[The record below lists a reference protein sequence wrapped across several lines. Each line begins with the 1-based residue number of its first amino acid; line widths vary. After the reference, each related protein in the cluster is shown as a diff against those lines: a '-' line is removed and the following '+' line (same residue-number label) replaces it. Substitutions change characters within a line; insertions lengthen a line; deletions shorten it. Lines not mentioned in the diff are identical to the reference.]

1 MHTIVF
7 EDDAVSRLGD
17 LVAVRP
23 ACDLSIG
30 STSLAEGLAG
40 FGTVTRILRPH
51 LARHLEAVCGRRVP
65 FWGARDPA
73 ESPHAASRHGAVVLL
88 ANARLV
94 PGRSTLAALRA
105 LAESGHEG
113 VVADE
118 GTVLAALVKVGP
130 GGDGPSAIVSR
141 LATAADPAD
150 EVLRIVDRAIDLP
163 VRGELR
169 CLATPTDLLDAHE
182 REFEP
187 GLAMRI
193 DSGKYREIRKGL
205 FVAES
210 VEIVEPV
217 VVRGGPVVVEAGATV
232 GPFTCLDG
240 PVWIGERTRVHPHA
254 WLRQG
259 TAAGHD
265 CRIGGEAE
273 ASVLEPFSNKP
284 HEGFLGHSHL
294 GSWVNLAAGT
304 ITGNLKATYGTVRLR
319 DAEGRTL
326 DTARQFVGAFVGDL
340 VRTAIH
346 TSIACGCSIGPASS
360 VGGDV
365 SGAVPAFATTL
376 HADATTT
383 DAERAFTVL
392 SRMMARRGIAA
403 CEADRRLLADLA
415 AARGYS
421 GR

>member
-7 EDDAVSRLGD
+7 EDGNVARLGD
-17 LVAVRP
+17 LVALRP

-30 STSLAEGLAG
+30 STTLAEGLAG
-40 FGTVTRILRPH
+40 FGNVTRVLRPH
-51 LARHLEAVCGRRVP
+51 LARHLEAVSGRRVP
-65 FWGARDPA
+65 FWGSRDPA
-73 ESPHAASRHGAVVLL
+73 ESPHATSRHGAIVLV

-94 PGRSTLAALRA
+94 PGRTTLAALRGLVEA
-105 LAESGHEG
+105 GHEG
-113 VVADE
+113 VVADG
-118 GTVLAALVKVGP
+118 GTVLAAVVKVGP
-130 GGDGPSAIVSR
+130 GDDGPAAIASR
-141 LATAADPAD
+141 LSTAADPAG
-150 EVLRIVDRAIDLP
+150 EVLGIVDHAIDP
-163 VRGELR
+163 PIRGELR
-169 CLATPTDLLDAHE
+169 CLATPADLLDAHE
-182 REFEP
+182 REIEP

-193 DSGKYREIRKGL
+193 DSGTYREIRKGL

-210 VEIVEPV
+210 AEIVEPV
-217 VVRGGPVVVEAGATV
+217 VVRSGPVVVGAGATI
-232 GPFTCLDG
+232 GPFVCLDG
-240 PVWIGERTRVHPHA
+240 PIWIGERTRVNPHA

-259 TAAGHD
+259 TAAAHD
-265 CRIGGEAE
+265 CRIGGETE

-319 DAEGRTL
+319 DAGGRPL
-326 DTARQFVGAFVGDL
+326 DTGRQFVGAFVGDL

-346 TSIACGCSIGPASS
+346 TSIACGATIGPAAS

-376 HADATTT
+376 HPDAATT

-415 AARGYS
+415 AHQGYS
-421 GR
+421 DR